1 MSSASSNDQPSSLPY
16 MSTPIQSPSSP
27 STHLKPP
34 TDRRSLFLRERSAS
48 PRKDRSKSWCRNM
61 DNGPV
66 LSGDGDNNAIL
77 AAANPKS
84 KFPFCRSQSFKIKS
98 TVTTNQ
104 SNLNSN
110 SNQTN
115 SNNRV
120 IPKHNAIRNNL
131 PKIQINGQ
139 STNKNNTAKVEKKSV
154 SSDSSLTSTKSPIF
168 TIGRRI
174 SLRDNNKSSNTEIK
188 SSKIEK
194 EQLNL
199 VKDKVRP
206 RPRSHSPLKYFSNT
220 TRQNISLNEGN
231 SAVMGSNKIKRES
244 IGIMDRI
251 NKLIYHHHP
260 NQQQHC
266 QKTPSPK
273 QLTSPDQIQTPIRP
287 KRTTKIPNG
296 LKKST
301 NERGGSNVMSSTIVN
316 KNGETKKNTDS
327 GNTASTDDSNVDSVK
342 IKMKEKTDGVQQKPE
357 VPQLSLERGRKSKQV
372 KL

>member
-1 MSSASSNDQPSSLPY
+1 

-61 DNGPV
+61 ENGPV
-66 LSGDGDNNAIL
+66 LLGDGDNNTVP
-77 AAANPKS
+77 AAANSKS

-104 SNLNSN
+104 SNSN
-110 SNQTN
+110 TNTNQTN

-139 STNKNNTAKVEKKSV
+139 STKKDNTVKVEKKSL
-154 SSDSSLTSTKSPIF
+154 SSDTNLTSTKSPIF

-174 SLRDNNKSSNTEIK
+174 SLRDNTKSSNTDIK

-194 EQLNL
+194 EQQKL
-199 VKDKVRP
+199 VKDKMRP

-251 NKLIYHHHP
+251 NKLIYNNHP
-260 NQQQHC
+260 TQPQHC
-266 QKTPSPK
+266 QKTPASK
-273 QLTSPDQIQTPIRP
+273 QLTSPSDQIQTPIRP

-296 LKKST
+296 LKKSA
-301 NERGGSNVMSSTIVN
+301 NERGGSNVMSSAMVN
-316 KNGETKKNTDS
+316 KNEENKINADS
-327 GNTASTDDSNVDSVK
+327 GNITSTDDSIVDSVK
-342 IKMKEKTDGVQQKPE
+342 IKIKEKTDGLQQKPE